1 MKHSQGVAAD
11 NMTPRERR
19 VALSLA
25 GIFSSRMLGLFMILP
40 VFTLYAGELEGSTMT
55 LAGIAMGIYGLTQ
68 ALLQIPLGLLSDR
81 IGRKPVIIGGLLVFA
96 AGSVLAAQATSI
108 YGVIAGRALQG
119 AGAIASAVMAL
130 AADLTREEHRVK
142 VMALIGVSIGVS
154 FAVAMV
160 AGPVLHGWF
169 GVPGIF
175 WATAGLALGGI
186 AIAVFMIPRISI
198 SRFHRD
204 TEIELDWFGQAL
216 RDTQLLRVDL
226 GIFILH
232 LNLMASFIVIP
243 TVLQQGLG
251 IDGGRHWQIYL
262 PVMGLSMVAIIPFIL
277 LAEKKRK
284 IREVLLGAV
293 TALVLAQ
300 LGLGWLDGS
309 LAGMLATLWLF
320 FAAFNLLEA
329 ILPSLVAKLAPAAH
343 KGTAMGAYTTSQ
355 FLGVFAGGLCGG
367 WISQHLGSE
376 AVFVFNGLITLLWL
390 GLAAGMKTPRYLG
403 SQLLY
408 VGVLDEAAA
417 GALTRE
423 LAAVPGVEE
432 AMIIAEDG
440 VAYLKV
446 EKEKLDTEALFA
458 FSRDQEQETRNKSAN

>member
-1 MKHSQGVAAD
+1 MKKSDAVQAE
-11 NMTPRERR
+11 NMTSRERR

-40 VFTLYAGELEGSTMT
+40 VFTLYAGDLKDSTMT

-68 ALLQIPLGLLSDR
+68 ALFQIPLGMLSDR

-96 AGSVLAAQATSI
+96 AGSVVAALADSI

-142 VMALIGVSIGVS
+142 VMALIGISIGVS

-160 AGPVLHGWF
+160 MGPLLHGWF

-175 WATAGLALGGI
+175 WTTALLALAGI
-186 AIAVFMIPRISI
+186 VIARFTIPQLTI

-204 TEIELDWFGQAL
+204 TEIEVNWFAQAL
-216 RDTQLLRVDL
+216 RDTQLLRVDA

-243 TVLQQGLG
+243 GVLQHGLG
-251 IDGGRHWQIYL
+251 IDGGEHWKIYL
-262 PVMGLSMVAIIPFIL
+262 PVMGLSMIAIIPFIL

-284 IREVLLGAV
+284 VREVLLGAV
-293 TALVLAQ
+293 AVLVLAQ
-300 LGLGWLDGS
+300 LGLGWLDDT
-309 LAGMLATLWLF
+309 LMGMVITLWLF

-343 KGTAMGAYTTSQ
+343 KGTAMGVYTTSQ
-355 FLGVFAGGLCGG
+355 FLGVFVGGLAGG

-376 AVFVFNGLITLLWL
+376 AVFVFNGLVTLLWL
-390 GLAAGMKTPRYLG
+390 GLAASMKTPHFFS
-403 SQLLY
+403 SQLLN
-408 VGVLDEAAA
+408 VGEISEVDAQ
-417 GALTRE
+417 ALTQK
-423 LAAVPGVEE
+423 LAVIRGVEE

-446 EKEKLDTEALFA
+446 DKAKLDRDALYA
-458 FSRDQEQETRNKSAN
+458 FSRADE

>member
-1 MKHSQGVAAD
+1 MKKSQAVSAE

-19 VALSLA
+19 IALSLA

-130 AADLTREEHRVK
+130 AADLSREEHRVK

-154 FAVAMV
+154 FAIAMV
-160 AGPVLHGWF
+160 GGPLLHGWF

-186 AIAVFMIPRISI
+186 AIAVFMIPKMSI

-204 TEIELDWFGQAL
+204 TEIEMSWFGQAL
-216 RDTQLLRVDL
+216 RDPQLLRVDA

-243 TVLQQGLG
+243 GVLQHGLG
-251 IDGGRHWQIYL
+251 IEGGRHWQIYL

-284 IREVLLGAV
+284 VREVLLGAV
-293 TALVLAQ
+293 ATLVLAQ
-300 LGLGWLDGS
+300 LGLGWLDDTMV
-309 LAGMLATLWLF
+309 GMVITLWLF

-329 ILPSLVAKLAPAAH
+329 ILPSLVAKLAPAVH

-367 WISQHLGSE
+367 WISQHLGNE
-376 AVFVFNGLITLLWL
+376 AVFVFNGLVTLIWL
-390 GLAAGMKTPRYLG
+390 GLAATMKTPRYLS
-403 SQLLY
+403 SQLLN
-408 VGVLDEAAA
+408 VGRLGETEAQ
-417 GALTRE
+417 ALTQK
-423 LAAVPGVEE
+423 LASVPGVEE

-446 EKEKLDTEALFA
+446 DKAKLDMEALYA
-458 FSRDQEQETRNKSAN
+458 FSQTET

>member
-1 MKHSQGVAAD
+1 
-11 NMTPRERR
+11 MTSRERR

-68 ALLQIPLGLLSDR
+68 AVFQIPLGMLSDR

-96 AGSVLAAQATSI
+96 AGSVLAALADSI

-119 AGAIASAVMAL
+119 AGAIASAIMAL

-142 VMALIGVSIGVS
+142 VMALIGISIGVS

-160 AGPVLHGWF
+160 AGPLLHGWF

-175 WATAGLALGGI
+175 WTTALLALAGI
-186 AIAVFMIPRISI
+186 AIARFTIPQLSI

-204 TEIELDWFGQAL
+204 TEIEVNWFGQAL
-216 RDTQLLRVDL
+216 RDTQLLRVDA

-243 TVLQQGLG
+243 GVLQHGLG
-251 IDGGRHWQIYL
+251 IDGGEHWKIYL

-284 IREVLLGAV
+284 VREVLLGAV
-293 TALVLAQ
+293 AALVLAQ
-300 LGLGWLDGS
+300 LGLGWLDDT
-309 LAGMLATLWLF
+309 LTGMVITLWLF

-329 ILPSLVAKLAPAAH
+329 ILPSLVAKLAPTAH
-343 KGTAMGAYTTSQ
+343 KGTAMGVYTTSQ
-355 FLGVFAGGLCGG
+355 FLGVFVGGLAGG
-367 WISQHLGSE
+367 WISQYLGSE
-376 AVFVFNGLITLLWL
+376 AVFVFNGLVTLLWL
-390 GLAAGMKTPRYLG
+390 GLAASMKTPRFFS
-403 SQLLY
+403 SQLLN
-408 VGVLDEAAA
+408 VGEISETDAQT
-417 GALTRE
+417 LTQK
-423 LAAVPGVEE
+423 LAAIRGVEE

-446 EKEKLDTEALFA
+446 DKANLDTDALYA
-458 FSRDQEQETRNKSAN
+458 FSRADE

>member
-1 MKHSQGVAAD
+1 M
-11 NMTPRERR
+11 
-19 VALSLA
+19 
-25 GIFSSRMLGLFMILP
+25 
-40 VFTLYAGELEGSTMT
+40 
-55 LAGIAMGIYGLTQ
+55 
-68 ALLQIPLGLLSDR
+68 LSDR

-96 AGSVLAAQATSI
+96 AGSVLAALADSI

-142 VMALIGVSIGVS
+142 VMALIGISIGVS

-160 AGPVLHGWF
+160 VGPLLHGWF

-175 WATAGLALGGI
+175 WTTALLALAGI
-186 AIAVFMIPRISI
+186 VIAHFTIPQLSI

-204 TEIELDWFGQAL
+204 TEIEVNWFGQAL
-216 RDTQLLRVDL
+216 RDTQLLRVDA

-243 TVLQQGLG
+243 GVLQHGLG
-251 IDGGRHWQIYL
+251 IDGGEHWKIYL

-284 IREVLLGAV
+284 VKEVLLGAV
-293 TALVLAQ
+293 AVLVLAQ
-300 LGLGWLDGS
+300 MGLGWFDDTTT
-309 LAGMLATLWLF
+309 GMVITLWLF

-343 KGTAMGAYTTSQ
+343 KGTAMGVYTTSQ
-355 FLGVFAGGLCGG
+355 FLGVFVGGLSGG

-376 AVFVFNGLITLLWL
+376 AVFVFNGLVTLVWL
-390 GLAAGMKTPRYLG
+390 VLAASMKTPRFFS
-403 SQLLY
+403 SQLVN
-408 VGVLDEAAA
+408 VGEISGYDYCRGWRSLPQ
-417 GALTRE
+417 G
-423 LAAVPGVEE
+423 G
-432 AMIIAEDG
+432 
-440 VAYLKV
+440 
-446 EKEKLDTEALFA
+446 
-458 FSRDQEQETRNKSAN
+458 

>member
-1 MKHSQGVAAD
+1 LKKSDAVQAE
-11 NMTPRERR
+11 NMTSRERR
-19 VALSLA
+19 VAFSLA

-40 VFTLYAGELEGSTMT
+40 VFTLYAGELDGATMT

-68 ALLQIPLGLLSDR
+68 AVFQIPLGMLSDR
-81 IGRKPVIIGGLLVFA
+81 IGRKPVIIGGLLVFV
-96 AGSVLAAQATSI
+96 AGSVLAALADSI

-142 VMALIGVSIGVS
+142 VMALIGISIGVS

-160 AGPVLHGWF
+160 VGPLLHGWF

-175 WATAGLALGGI
+175 WTTALLALAGI
-186 AIAVFMIPRISI
+186 AIAHFTIPQLTI

-204 TEIELDWFGQAL
+204 TEIEVNWFGQAL
-216 RDTQLLRVDL
+216 RDTQLLRVDA

-243 TVLQQGLG
+243 GVLQDGLG
-251 IDGGRHWQIYL
+251 IDGGEHWKIYL

-284 IREVLLGAV
+284 VREVLLGAV
-293 TALVLAQ
+293 AVLVLAQ
-300 LGLGWLDGS
+300 LGLGWFDDTLT
-309 LAGMLATLWLF
+309 GMLITLWLF

-343 KGTAMGAYTTSQ
+343 KGTAMGVYTTSQ
-355 FLGVFAGGLCGG
+355 FLGVFVGGLSGG

-376 AVFVFNGLITLLWL
+376 AVFVFNGLVTLLWL
-390 GLAAGMKTPRYLG
+390 VLAASMKTPRFFS
-403 SQLLY
+403 SQLVN
-408 VGVLDEAAA
+408 VGEISEADAQT
-417 GALTRE
+417 LTQKLGWRS
-423 LAAVPGVEE
+423 LPQGGQGKTGQGSAVC
-432 AMIIAEDG
+432 
-440 VAYLKV
+440 
-446 EKEKLDTEALFA
+446 LFA
-458 FSRDQEQETRNKSAN
+458 GRQLKLSYESTKYI